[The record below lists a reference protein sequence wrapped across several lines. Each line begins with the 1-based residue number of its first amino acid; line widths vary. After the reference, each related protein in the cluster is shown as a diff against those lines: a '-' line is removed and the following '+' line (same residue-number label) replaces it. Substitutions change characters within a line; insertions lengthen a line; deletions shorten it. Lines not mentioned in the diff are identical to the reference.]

1 MCPPDAASVLLYA
14 APCIPFA
21 KELVVM
27 FTTDSIVKL
36 SVCVAVCAVGVVE
49 SVTCIVKFDVP
60 VALGVPEMTPV
71 EAAKLKP
78 AGRDP
83 ELMLQ
88 L

>member
-1 MCPPDAASVLLYA
+1 MP
-14 APCIPFA
+14 IP
-21 KELVVM
+21 
-27 FTTDSIVKL
+27 
-36 SVCVAVCAVGVVE
+36 VGG
-49 SVTCIVKFDVP
+49 VTCIVKFDVP